1 MKKNVQ
7 TKWKCPLVPFSYDP
21 ISSLLTGSDLYMRSP
36 NSHLQAAALMEIY
49 YFIFCAISCF
59 CVRKMS
65 PYVQID
71 MQVVPTE
78 YRYLSKK
85 VVPTNQ
91 FSVTEYF
98 VPIRPTDRSWPGNTI
113 RTLLP
118 KYGIFHLFSSGLI
131 RFLLQPFTSCMISRQ
146 SQSPSKKKD
155 ATSYIS

>member
-1 MKKNVQ
+1 MCKPNGSVLLYPFHMTLYQVCWLDLICTWDHRTVICRLQ
-7 TKWKCPLVPFSYDP
+7 TRWKFTTLYSLQLVAFVWEKCQPP
-21 ISSLLTGSDLYMRSP
+21 VI
-36 NSHLQAAALMEIY
+36 
-49 YFIFCAISCF
+49 
-59 CVRKMS
+59 
-65 PYVQID
+65 QID

-113 RTLLP
+113 RTLL
-118 KYGIFHLFSSGLI
+118 HLFSSGLI